1 MDDQEILFKRLKSV
15 YSNYDHHDH
24 HLKSDENLI
33 DISNIVIF
41 HQIFDLWGK
50 VTKWDVRKIILCRVK
65 IILSSRD
72 DSIFKKW
79 WSFLTWVFFLLSQFY
94 VIIII
99 KNRMFMNLW
108 NRIRIFLFEK
118 SIFVYY
124 LSIVMSKWFLSARP
138 LDESLEVRSIE
149 DP

>member
-50 VTKWDVRKIILCRVK
+50 VTKWDVRKIILSRVK

-72 DSIFKKW
+72 DSILKKW

-108 NRIRIFLFEK
+108 NRIRIFLSEK
-118 SIFVYY
+118 SIFVYH

-138 LDESLEVRSIE
+138 IDESLEVRSIE